1 MNFLPVAGVFTED
14 ASDAI
19 SSMVAFTGLLCG
31 AAHYGAILAGRKK
44 PQVDQAT
51 GFAFFIGMG
60 LGLLL
65 LVKDYLR

>member
-1 MNFLPVAGVFTED
+1 MTLLPVAGVFTED

-31 AAHYGAILAGRKK
+31 AAHYGAILTGRKK
-44 PQVDQAT
+44 SEVDRAT
-51 GFAFFIGMG
+51 GFAFFTGIG
-60 LGLLL
+60 LGFLL